1 MLNTV
6 CRSLLTV
13 NVILFQPTR
22 SLFTAA
28 ARLTSHQPFRDV
40 YRPADCVSVAGVLAK
55 THLNNPFLITRSLR
69 YSAARTAVG
78 NKADETKTEPGAVTD
93 VNNEPPVKPSL
104 FQRFKQMYKDY
115 WYVLI
120 PVHVVTSIGWTG
132 AFYYSVKKYIHLII
146 IFNY

>member
-1 MLNTV
+1 MLNIV

-13 NVILFQPTR
+13 NVIRFQPTR
-22 SLFTAA
+22 SLVTAA

-78 NKADETKTEPGAVTD
+78 NKADETKSRYDATESEAEKSEVHKHNLNFLMLD
-93 VNNEPPVKPSL
+93 L
-104 FQRFKQMYKDY
+104 IFF
-115 WYVLI
+115 YV
-120 PVHVVTSIGWTG
+120 S
-132 AFYYSVKKYIHLII
+132 
-146 IFNY
+146 